1 MINKSAWLSVLSTKA
16 QSLNKSVPTLK
27 ELESALSAI
36 DEQAVIQSW
45 RSRIEAKMWDGLSDI
60 NTATPEYIRESNPW
74 LDVVYVLL
82 IDGAVVYMQTHNPF
96 QEGYIPITA
105 ETVDAISNQHANEIA
120 NHYAQNQIFEEVLNK
135 LGLAALS
142 TPSVAEQIL
151 IV

>member
-142 TPSVAEQIL
+142 TPSVAE
-151 IV
+151 

>member
-1 MINKSAWLSVLSTKA
+1 MMINKSAWLSVLSTKA

-74 LDVVYVLL
+74 VDVVYVLL
-82 IDGAVVYMQTHNPF
+82 IDGAVVYMQTHDPF

-105 ETVDAISNQHANEIA
+105 ETVDAISDAHAN
-120 NHYAQNQIFEEVLNK
+120 QI
-135 LGLAALS
+135 
-142 TPSVAEQIL
+142 AEQSAMEDIFIKVCQEL
-151 IV
+151 NLVEVV

>member
-1 MINKSAWLSVLSTKA
+1 
-16 QSLNKSVPTLK
+16 
-27 ELESALSAI
+27 
-36 DEQAVIQSW
+36 
-45 RSRIEAKMWDGLSDI
+45 MWDGLSDI

-82 IDGAVVYMQTHNPF
+82 IDGAVVYMQTHDPF

-142 TPSVAEQIL
+142 TPSVAE
-151 IV
+151 

>member
-1 MINKSAWLSVLSTKA
+1 MINKPAWLSALSTIA

-82 IDGAVVYMQTHNPF
+82 IDGAVVYMQTHDPF

-105 ETVDAISNQHANEIA
+105 ETVDAISDAPA
-120 NHYAQNQIFEEVLNK
+120 NQI
-135 LGLAALS
+135 
-142 TPSVAEQIL
+142 AEQSAMEDIFIKVCQEL
-151 IV
+151 NLVIVYKGL

>member
-1 MINKSAWLSVLSTKA
+1 MMINKSAWLSVLSTKA

-74 LDVVYVLL
+74 VDVVYVLL
-82 IDGAVVYMQTHNPF
+82 IDGAVVYMQTHDPF
-96 QEGYIPITA
+96 QEGYIPITDN
-105 ETVDAISNQHANEIA
+105 TVVDISNKHADQIAQEFASSEMFDKILIQLNLKESRAANETA
-120 NHYAQNQIFEEVLNK
+120 SK
-135 LGLAALS
+135 
-142 TPSVAEQIL
+142 
-151 IV
+151 